1 MKIEAIWSEYQASL
15 KVFLLKNVSN
25 ADDVDDLLQE
35 IMLKTHQNLHR
46 IEDVNKLKPWLFQV
60 ANRAI
65 IDFYRARARKDNF
78 NPDDLWYENIEES
91 LYQQMTHCVHP
102 FIQALPE
109 EEAKLLTAIE
119 IEGLSQKEYAQQ
131 IGVAYSTLKSRV
143 QKGRKLLLEVFNQC
157 CDFSVNEQGE
167 LVDIHTK
174 NGARSRSCSKC

>member
-1 MKIEAIWSEYQASL
+1 MKIEAIWFEYQSSL
-15 KVFLLKNVSN
+15 KAFLLKNVSN

-46 IEDVNKLKPWLFQV
+46 IEDVNKLKSWLFQV

-65 IDFYRARARKDNF
+65 IDFYRTRAKKDNV
-78 NPDDLWYENIEES
+78 NADDLWHENIEAS

-109 EEAKLLTAIE
+109 EEAMLLTAIE

-131 IGVAYSTLKSRV
+131 IGVPYSTLKSRV

-157 CDFSVNEQGE
+157 CNFSVNEQGE
-167 LVDIHTK
+167 LVDVHTK
-174 NGARSRSCSKC
+174 TRSCSKC

>member
-1 MKIEAIWSEYQASL
+1 MKIEAIWSEYQTTL
-15 KVFLLKNVSN
+15 KAFLLKHVSN

-60 ANRAI
+60 ANRAV
-65 IDFYRARARKDNF
+65 IDFYRSRSKKDNF
-78 NPDDLWYENIEES
+78 DPDDLWYEHIEKS
-91 LYQQMTHCVHP
+91 LYQQMTHCVIP

-119 IEGLSQKEYAQQ
+119 IEGISQKEYAQQ

-143 QKGRKLLLEVFNQC
+143 QKGRRLLFEVFNQC
-157 CDFSVNEQGE
+157 CNFSVNEQGE
-167 LVDIHTK
+167 LVDYHTK
-174 NGARSRSCSKC
+174 NRSCSKC